1 MEAACYRPHILGPMT
16 VWTEHAL
23 RTLEREGYRTG
34 AARRTVVE
42 LLGRQDCC
50 LSAKEITTQLREEG
64 REVGL
69 ASVYRALELL
79 DGLRLVQR
87 LDAGEGVVRYEPADT
102 GEGHHHHIVCETCG
116 GVASYAD
123 EALEQAIHS
132 LAERLSWDVG
142 SHDGV
147 LRGRCPACTAAA
159 RAGRLG

>member
-1 MEAACYRPHILGPMT
+1 MSA
-16 VWTEHAL
+16 WTEHAL
-23 RTLEREGYRTG
+23 QTLQREGHRTG

-50 LSAKEITTQLREEG
+50 LSAKEITEELRAEG

-87 LDAGEGVVRYEPADT
+87 LDAGEGVVRYEPADS
-102 GEGHHHHIVCETCG
+102 GDGHHHHIVCESCG
-116 GVASYAD
+116 GVASYED
-123 EALEQAIHS
+123 EALEQAIHG

-142 SHDGV
+142 SHDVV
-147 LRGRCPACTAAA
+147 LRGRCPACSAA
-159 RAGRLG
+159 RAAS